1 MVILLVRTFPDDL
14 LLAASGAFCKAQA
27 SEQSRTDVRDFF
39 TNYSDGVSELRR
51 FPQEVESM

>member
-14 LLAASGAFCKAQA
+14 LLAASGAFCKAHA
-27 SEQSRTDVRDFF
+27 SEQSRTDVRDF
-39 TNYSDGVSELRR
+39 YELLGVSELRR